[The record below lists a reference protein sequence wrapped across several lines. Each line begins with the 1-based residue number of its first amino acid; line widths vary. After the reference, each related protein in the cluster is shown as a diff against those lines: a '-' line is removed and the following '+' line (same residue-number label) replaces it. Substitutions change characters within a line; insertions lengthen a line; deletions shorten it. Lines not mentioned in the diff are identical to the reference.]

1 MTTYTTFVSQLEK
14 DPWEWNQSNIYN
26 VHKKNAL
33 RIVFI
38 DKLVS
43 TTVAQMTGMHWRCT
57 TDVIHKISIAIPY
70 LDVDGPDA
78 ASSWPIKADLPGDY
92 TLAHCRMNPV

>member
-1 MTTYTTFVSQLEK
+1 MNQLK
-14 DPWEWNQSNIYN
+14 ICG

-33 RIVFI
+33 CIVFI
-38 DKLVS
+38 DSLVS
-43 TTVAQMTGMHWRCT
+43 TTVAQITGIHWRRT
-57 TDVIHKISIAIPY
+57 IDVKHKISIAIPY

>member
-14 DPWEWNQSNIYN
+14 DPWERNQSNIYN
-26 VHKKNAL
+26 VHKKNAP

-38 DKLVS
+38 DNLVS
-43 TTVAQMTGMHWRCT
+43 TTVAQITGMHWRCT